1 MCKWWQ
7 DIKNDLNIHVSSR
20 LKLNLELTTSAKKKD
35 ETHHRNPPMNSKF
48 QIHNF
53 AICNDS
59 LNYKRFFECTKN
71 KTCVIAKFI
80 YKAKPNIHIL
90 EYRMYTRLYTYGRV
104 MVIGTIFISLARQIL
119 RIQKKMW
126 KMTWN
131 EYVVKQCVVFRTHV
145 EDLNFEILSIQL
157 QLFYFLLLSMIP
169 RNTDYQS
176 TTPFKT

>member
-1 MCKWWQ
+1 
-7 DIKNDLNIHVSSR
+7 
-20 LKLNLELTTSAKKKD
+20 
-35 ETHHRNPPMNSKF
+35 MNSKF

-119 RIQKKMW
+119 RIPKEM
-126 KMTWN
+126 
-131 EYVVKQCVVFRTHV
+131 
-145 EDLNFEILSIQL
+145 
-157 QLFYFLLLSMIP
+157 
-169 RNTDYQS
+169 
-176 TTPFKT
+176 